1 MTPTGSG
8 RDGKFG
14 IPEQLSTHAVQSAP
28 KQASQP
34 LWSHPLPSD
43 GSRGIRILTAFLAGV
58 LALVV
63 IGTLAFFGA
72 GMGMSVFLIGGS
84 LALVPLTICL
94 LSLYWVD
101 RWEPEP
107 RSALLFAFCWGAGM
121 SVAAALVVGRWVE
134 PILLA
139 GTSITDAATVS
150 AVLRAPLV
158 EETCKG
164 LGVLLVFLLRRRTF
178 DGPIDGVV
186 YAGTVAAG
194 FAFTE
199 NILYFGSAMTAT
211 PRIGSQLVVTFLV
224 RGLMSPFAHVMFTAT
239 LGVIVGF
246 AARRG
251 STVVVIGAWAIGL
264 VPAMCLHALWNSSS
278 LVTGNFY
285 TVYGLVQV
293 PLFLLYVL
301 GIVLLRLS
309 EARLTRRRL
318 AEYVP
323 SGWLTAAEVAMLATA
338 RGRHQ
343 AVLWAQPFGGTK
355 AMKAL
360 IRVATRLA
368 FTRQRMLMQATGG
381 RWRFEEGLLLQQ
393 LMEAREVLLLEL
405 SRAPEE
411 TLPGAASRAAP

>member
-1 MTPTGSG
+1 
-8 RDGKFG
+8 
-14 IPEQLSTHAVQSAP
+14 
-28 KQASQP
+28 
-34 LWSHPLPSD
+34 
-43 GSRGIRILTAFLAGV
+43 V
-58 LALVV
+58 LAVVV
-63 IGTLAFFGA
+63 IATLAFFAA
-72 GMGMSVFLIGGS
+72 GMGISVFLICGS

-94 LSLYWVD
+94 LSLYWID

-164 LGVLLVFLLRRRTF
+164 LGVLLIFLLRRRTF

-186 YAGTVAAG
+186 YSGTVAAG

-199 NILYFGSAMTAT
+199 NILYFGSAMSAA
-211 PRIGSQLVVTFLV
+211 PQIGSGLIVTFLV

-246 AARRG
+246 TARRG
-251 STVVVIGAWAIGL
+251 STLMVVAAWVVGL

-278 LVTGNFY
+278 LVTSSFF

-318 AEYVP
+318 GDYVV
-323 SGWLTAAEVAMLATA
+323 SGWLTGAEVAMLATA

-343 AVLWAQPFGGTK
+343 AIIWARPFGGTK
-355 AMKAL
+355 AMKTL
-360 IRVATRLA
+360 IRLATRLA
-368 FTRQRMLMQATGG
+368 FTRQRILIQEGQLGAG
-381 RWRFEEGLLLQQ
+381 RVQEGSFGESGQEEAILLQQ
-393 LMEAREVLLLEL
+393 LTHTREVLLLGL
-405 SRAPEE
+405 N
-411 TLPGAASRAAP
+411 RAAP

>member
-1 MTPTGSG
+1 MTATGPG
-8 RDGKFG
+8 RDADFG
-14 IPEQLSTHAVQSAP
+14 IDQQLSPRAIQSP
-28 KQASQP
+28 PRQASRP

-43 GSRGIRILTAFLAGV
+43 GSRGVRILTVFLAGV
-58 LALVV
+58 LAVVV
-63 IGTLAFFGA
+63 IATLAFFAA
-72 GMGMSVFLIGGS
+72 GMGISVFLICGS

-94 LSLYWVD
+94 LSLYWID

-164 LGVLLVFLLRRRTF
+164 LGVLLIFLLRRRTF

-186 YAGTVAAG
+186 YSGTVAAG

-199 NILYFGSAMTAT
+199 NILYFGSAMSAA
-211 PRIGSQLVVTFLV
+211 PQIGSGLIVTFLV

-246 AARRG
+246 TARRG
-251 STVVVIGAWAIGL
+251 STLMVVAAWVVGL

-278 LVTGNFY
+278 LVTSSFF

-318 AEYVP
+318 GDYVV
-323 SGWLTAAEVAMLATA
+323 SGWLTGAEVAMLATA

-343 AVLWAQPFGGTK
+343 AIIWARPFGGTK
-355 AMKAL
+355 AMKTL
-360 IRVATRLA
+360 IRLATRLA
-368 FTRQRMLMQATGG
+368 FTRQRILIQEGQLGAG
-381 RWRFEEGLLLQQ
+381 RVQEGSFGESGQEEAILLQQ
-393 LMEAREVLLLEL
+393 LTHTREVLLLGL
-405 SRAPEE
+405 N
-411 TLPGAASRAAP
+411 RAAP

>member
-1 MTPTGSG
+1 MTQPGPGPGAPLGIPQQPPDRAQLLPRQSG
-8 RDGKFG
+8 R
-14 IPEQLSTHAVQSAP
+14 
-28 KQASQP
+28 P
-34 LWSHPLPSD
+34 LWQHPVPSD
-43 GSRGIRILTAFLAGV
+43 GSRRARVLNAVLAGL

-63 IGTLAFFGA
+63 VGTLAYFA
-72 GMGMSVFLIGGS
+72 ASLGMSVFLICGA
-84 LALVPLTICL
+84 LALVPLGICL
-94 LSLYWVD
+94 LSLYWID

-107 RSALLFAFCWGAGM
+107 RSALAFAFCWGAGM
-121 SVAAALVVGRWVE
+121 SVVAALVVGRWVE

-164 LGVLLVFLLRRRTF
+164 LGVLFIFLLRRRTF

-199 NILYFGSAMTAT
+199 NILYFGNAMAGT
-211 PRIGSQLVVTFLV
+211 PQIGSEVIVTFLV

-239 LGVIVGF
+239 TGAIVGF

-251 STVVVIGAWAIGL
+251 TTLLVVVAWAVGL
-264 VPAMCLHALWNSSS
+264 VPAMGIHALWNSSS
-278 LVTGNFY
+278 LATGNFFAFY
-285 TVYGLVQV
+285 VILQV

-301 GIVLLRLS
+301 GIVLLRVS

-318 AEYVP
+318 ADYVAT
-323 SGWLTAAEVAMLATA
+323 GWVTAAEVTMLATA

-343 AVLWAQPFGGTK
+343 ALAWARPFGGTRT
-355 AMKAL
+355 MKSL
-360 IRVATRLA
+360 MRLATRLA
-368 FTRQRMLMQATGG
+368 FTRQRILA
-381 RWRFEEGLLLQQ
+381 
-393 LMEAREVLLLEL
+393 VP
-405 SRAPEE
+405 AP
-411 TLPGAASRAAP
+411 GS